1 MQGAVR
7 RSQSMGNRSLHS
19 ELTDRLKQLQ
29 GLGPKGSN
37 VVPAHHGSLKR
48 SDTKLEALKRDEMH
62 VSREES
68 FSNQTAAMADSGHVP
83 GLYHCSDPKTLYPS
97 YLVLS

>member
-48 SDTKLEALKRDEMH
+48 SDTKVEALKKDEMH
-62 VSREES
+62 VSVSCEES
-68 FSNQTAAMADSGHVP
+68 FSNQMAAAAAKADSGLVP
-83 GLYHCSDPKTLYPS
+83 G
-97 YLVLS
+97 V